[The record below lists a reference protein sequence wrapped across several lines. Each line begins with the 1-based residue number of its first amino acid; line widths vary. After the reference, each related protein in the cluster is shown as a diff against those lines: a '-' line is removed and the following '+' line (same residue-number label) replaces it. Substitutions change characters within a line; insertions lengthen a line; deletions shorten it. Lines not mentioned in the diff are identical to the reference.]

1 MVINNN
7 SHAQNLTKNDVEE
20 FIEKARQEYHVPAIA
35 VVVMDSN
42 HIRISEIQGKKI
54 FNSSGD
60 AELDDYFHIGSCSKS
75 ILAVVA
81 GKLVEAGKLN
91 WHTSFFEIY
100 PELSEV
106 ARKDYLDITLED
118 LLLCQAG
125 IQPFTSGTEFSQ
137 LDASVSHS
145 RPRFIQYLIQQ
156 EPATDKTR
164 DGFKYLYSNASYTL
178 AAAMLE
184 RVANT
189 TWEELIRKTLS
200 HDLGL
205 SVIFG
210 WPNKADQNQPWG
222 HINIDGSLQA
232 LPPDHDYKLPDI
244 IAPAGDLS
252 MTPLDYAK
260 YVQLHLQGL
269 KGADNYLAP
278 ETYQAIH
285 YRHKGYSFGVEN
297 ETSWGERYSTIDG
310 SAGTF
315 FCSSMI
321 FPESSFAFVIM
332 TNSGTEEAIEC
343 VSWISKKIIKKH
355 YNLWWM
361 FWM

>member
-1 MVINNN
+1 VVIKYN
-7 SHAQNLTKNDVEE
+7 SPAQNLTKKDVAG
-20 FIEKARQEYHVPAIA
+20 FIEKARQEYHIPALA
-35 VVVMDSN
+35 VVVMDSD
-42 HIRISEIQGKKI
+42 RICITEIQGKKLV
-54 FNSSGD
+54 NSSDD
-60 AELDDYFHIGSCSKS
+60 AELDEYFHIGSCSKS

-81 GKLVEAGKLN
+81 GKQVDAGKLN
-91 WHTSFFEIY
+91 WHTRFFDFY
-100 PELSEV
+100 PELSKA

-125 IQPFTSGTEFSQ
+125 IQPFLSGTDFSQ
-137 LDASVSHS
+137 LDASVFNS
-145 RPRFIQYLIQQ
+145 RPAFIQYLIKQD
-156 EPATDKTR
+156 PATDKTR
-164 DGFKYLYSNASYTL
+164 DGFKHLYSNASYTL

-184 RVANT
+184 RVANSI
-189 TWEELIRKTLS
+189 WEELIRNTLS

-205 SVIFG
+205 SVVFG
-210 WPNKADQNQPWG
+210 WPNNTDQNQPWG
-222 HINIDGSLQA
+222 HINIDGSVQA

-269 KGADNYLAP
+269 RGADNYLTA
-278 ETYQAIH
+278 ETYRAIH
-285 YRHKGYSFGVEN
+285 YRQRGYSFGVEN

-321 FPESSFAFVIM
+321 FPESDFAFVIM
-332 TNSGTEEAIEC
+332 TNSGTERAIEG